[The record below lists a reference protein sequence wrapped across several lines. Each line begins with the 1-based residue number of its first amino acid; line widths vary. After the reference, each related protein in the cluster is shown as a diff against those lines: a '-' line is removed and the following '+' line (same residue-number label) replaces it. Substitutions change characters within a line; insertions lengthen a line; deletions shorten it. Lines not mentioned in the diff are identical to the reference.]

1 MGLTV
6 ATQPP
11 DSRYDHQ
18 AASSLANV
26 GVVVAFAA
34 AFSLLLLLLL
44 LLVLLLLLLLFSE
57 QQ

>member
-6 ATQPP
+6 ATRPSH
-11 DSRYDHQ
+11 SRHDHQ

-26 GVVVAFAA
+26 GVVVVAFAA
-34 AFSLLLLLLL
+34 VFFS
-44 LLVLLLLLLLFSE
+44 LLLLLLFSE